1 MNRLYLE
8 DVELG
13 PDDGMEAVEDG
24 GVVEAAHLEGGD
36 PGEVLLGEHYAPGA
50 GHSSRWGRLLT
61 TLYMESSV
69 RMGSNRERRGKVWW
83 VLTYDSSVLSRSRTG
98 HWKRRE

>member
-1 MNRLYLE
+1 M
-8 DVELG
+8 
-13 PDDGMEAVEDG
+13 
-24 GVVEAAHLEGGD
+24 
-36 PGEVLLGEHYAPGA
+36 
-50 GHSSRWGRLLT
+50 T